1 MKMKDIKIN
10 KSFLYVSLINGVYHS
25 QFRTFRITIREM
37 NKLINNIVNEKCM
50 CVNFVTR
57 IKIEI

>member
-1 MKMKDIKIN
+1 MKIKDVKRN
-10 KSFLYVSLINGVYHS
+10 KVILYLNLYK
-25 QFRTFRITIREM
+25 QFSKSTIREM